1 MTTPSL
7 SIRSRFAQLN
17 EESPLLLQF
26 VLLSM
31 LLHML
36 VVLMFGTATM
46 GGARRG
52 DGWQGPLDVTLRQLY
67 PEHGS
72 GFTLAPGDEA
82 QPPGAALL
90 RRMEGATKS
99 PVASKQVE
107 TAAPTVPPETTS
119 APRASAPSPPPAEVR
134 EAVPEISLSPRPT
147 PTDTLPRLDRTAPEE
162 VDKPLVAPVVTP
174 PKVAPPAPEREVAPR
189 DFTLPPV
196 APLERIVP
204 PKLERQLAPP
214 IELRP
219 REIPVAPREPPVEF
233 KPREEE
239 TPITAP
245 IEKTAPVKVEREQAP
260 PVEAKPRDVPVPQAV
275 PIERVAPARIERTLS
290 PPIELP
296 APPKAPMEAVAPAR
310 ALPTPTP
317 APARESAR
325 TVQTEVQTEVQP
337 AAQPAPRVAPV
348 DVAPAGVPGRSPA
361 ARTETPA
368 GGDRIRFGAP
378 SVEDEIFGT
387 KRDAPATEPVA
398 PPAVTVESMKKRAR
412 EIAAE
417 GAGSRGVLNL
427 IPPPPPVEKRDKL
440 AEDIAK
446 AAKPDC
452 RTAYAGLGILAVVP
466 LVASSV
472 GSNGGCNW

>member
-1 MTTPSL
+1 LTTPSP
-7 SIRSRFAQLN
+7 SVRSRIARLS

-36 VVLMFGTATM
+36 VVLMFGTATL

-52 DGWQGPLDVTLRQLY
+52 DGWLGPLDVTLRQLS
-67 PEHGS
+67 PERGS
-72 GFTLAPGDEA
+72 GFTLAPGAEA

-90 RRMEGATKS
+90 RRMEGAAKS
-99 PVASKQVE
+99 PAATKQVT
-107 TAAPTVPPETTS
+107 TAAPAAAPESSNATP
-119 APRASAPSPPPAEVR
+119 APTPSPPSVEVR
-134 EAVPEISLSPRPT
+134 EVVPEISLTPRPT
-147 PTDTLPRLDRTAPEE
+147 PADALPRLDRSAPEE
-162 VDKPLVAPVVTP
+162 VDKPLAAPAVTP
-174 PKVAPPAPEREVAPR
+174 PKVAPQ

-204 PKLERQLAPP
+204 PKLERQLAHPV
-214 IELRP
+214 ELRP
-219 REIPVAPREPPVEF
+219 REVPVAPGAPPAAL

-239 TPITAP
+239 TPVPAP
-245 IEKTAPVKVEREQAP
+245 IEKAVPVKVEREEAP
-260 PVEAKPRDVPVPQAV
+260 AVEAKPRDMPVPQAV
-275 PIERVAPARIERTLS
+275 PIERIAPAPIERTLS
-290 PPIELP
+290 PSIELP
-296 APPKAPMEAVAPAR
+296 APDKAPVEAAVPAR
-310 ALPTPTP
+310 ALPTPAP
-317 APARESAR
+317 APARESAQ
-325 TVQTEVQTEVQP
+325 TV
-337 AAQPAPRVAPV
+337 QPAPRAAPI
-348 DVAPAGVPGRSPA
+348 DVAPAGAPGRSPA

-368 GGDRIRFGAP
+368 SGDRIRFGAP

-387 KRDAPATEPVA
+387 KRDAPAAESGA

-417 GAGSRGVLNL
+417 GSGSRGVLNM
-427 IPPPPPVEKRDKL
+427 IPPPPVEKKDKL

-452 RTAYAGLGILAVVP
+452 RTAYAGLGLLAVVP

-472 GSNGGCNW
+472 GNNGGCNW